1 MHHCFSQ
8 RHEDHHGRGH
18 GGRRGG
24 RIFGHGGL
32 RLVVLSLIADKPA
45 HGYELIKEIE
55 ERLQGSYSP
64 SPGVIYPT
72 LTWLEELGYIEVAET
87 EGGRKRYMI
96 TDAGREYLKQN
107 EEAVNAMLA
116 RLAEGHQRPPQ
127 AVRAIENLKM
137 AIRLRLSHGRLSAEQ
152 ADAFAD
158 ILDEAAKKVE
168 RL

>member
-1 MHHCFSQ
+1 MHECDGA
-8 RHEDHHGRGH
+8 RRG
-18 GGRRGG
+18 GGRGG

-32 RLVVLSLIADKPA
+32 RLVVLHLIADKPS

-55 ERLQGSYSP
+55 ERLHGGYSP

-72 LTWLEELGYIEVAET
+72 LTWLEELGYIEVAESD
-87 EGGRKRYMI
+87 GGRKRYAV
-96 TDAGREYLKQN
+96 TAAGQDYLAQNREAADAL
-107 EEAVNAMLA
+107 LA
-116 RLAEGHQRPPQ
+116 RFEHRHERPPQ
-127 AVRAIENLKM
+127 ALRAIENLKM
-137 AIRLRLSHGRLSAEQ
+137 AIRLRLTRTPLSTEQ

>member
-1 MHHCFSQ
+1 MH
-8 RHEDHHGRGH
+8 EHHGAHWR
-18 GGRRGG
+18 GGRGGG

-32 RLVVLSLIADKPA
+32 RLVVLHLIADKPS

-55 ERLQGSYSP
+55 ERLHGSYSP

-72 LTWLEELGYIEVAET
+72 LTWLEELGYIEVSESD
-87 EGGRKRYMI
+87 GGRKRY
-96 TDAGREYLKQN
+96 TVTPAGKDYLTQN
-107 EEAVNAMLA
+107 QEAVDALLA
-116 RLAEGHQRPPQ
+116 RFAHRHERPPQ
-127 AVRAIENLKM
+127 AMRAIENLKM
-137 AIRLRLSHGRLSAEQ
+137 AIRLRLTRAPLSVEQ